1 MMTKKTLFLLAIIPS
16 LIGAVVFYFLGNN
29 LVALV
34 FLVVALMDVLLVL
47 VLGDKLFPPKK

>member
-1 MMTKKTLFLLAIIPS
+1 MAKKTLFLLAIIPS

-47 VLGDKLFPPKK
+47 VLGDKLFPPR

>member
-1 MMTKKTLFLLAIIPS
+1 MTKKTLFLLAIIPS
-16 LIGAVVFYFLGNN
+16 LIGAVVFYFLENN

-47 VLGDKLFPPKK
+47 VLGDKIFPPKK